1 MNNKE
6 VIASSYPYQLPP
18 RDSAARVAV
27 EDGTESHFPELKQ
40 TTLRM
45 IQSQGGIVGWVTT
58 ANRLTDYLRHAYG

>member
-1 MNNKE
+1 MNYK
-6 VIASSYPYQLPP
+6 VIASPYPYQLPP

-27 EDGTESHFPELKQ
+27 EDETESYFPDFKQ

-58 ANRLTDYLRHAYG
+58 ANRLMDSLRQTYG